1 MTGGVASSLGK
12 GLTAASLGRLL
23 KQRGLKVVMFDAT
36 NFRTKNFFKM
46 KQILKSNNS
55 NNTLEILENLTY
67 ISYSDVTSKT
77 DQNIDLRASIIK
89 EQKELI
95 NNYDLVIIVIEG
107 IECDPLSINEA
118 LLSKNLVLIA
128 KAGLCSTKDIA
139 TIKRAINVANFNLAS
154 LIFISD
160 R

>member
-1 MTGGVASSLGK
+1 M
-12 GLTAASLGRLL
+12 
-23 KQRGLKVVMFDAT
+23 
-36 NFRTKNFFKM
+36 
-46 KQILKSNNS
+46 
-55 NNTLEILENLTY
+55 E
-67 ISYSDVTSKT
+67 
-77 DQNIDLRASIIK
+77 